1 VAVVVLSKDQCI
13 KIIELAR
20 CGVRDPDRPYEHV
33 LRQAGVPA
41 PSNAVGRWE
50 GERFTRL
57 PPSGNLEVL
66 L

>member
-1 VAVVVLSKDQCI
+1 MAAIVLSKAQSI

-20 CGVRDPDRPYEHV
+20 RSGRDPDRPYEHV
-33 LRQAGVPA
+33 LREAGVPA
-41 PSNAVGRWE
+41 PSDAVGSWE
-50 GERFTRL
+50 GEGFTRL